1 VPFIVKAGSHL
12 EAVLREDLDP
22 VSLPMA
28 AVIDGAP
35 GARSDTL
42 QHETGVR
49 FPYLSPANVTQPVEG
64 VREEL

>member
-1 VPFIVKAGSHL
+1 MPFIVKAGSHL

-64 VREEL
+64 VREAI